1 LVEHPWPGVA
11 GVVRYAPGMA
21 PEQRHAEIHMRH
33 DAKPDTQT
41 HSALLQAG
49 PNDEVDH
56 HRAYDRQRHDA
67 QKQPSD
73 ASVISAQ
80 VGQKLETRGRP
91 EAGSK

>member
-1 LVEHPWPGVA
+1 VA

-56 HRAYDRQRHDA
+56 HRAYDRQRDDA
-67 QKQPSD
+67 QKQPN
-73 ASVISAQ
+73 
-80 VGQKLETRGRP
+80 GQPGEDCGEYHGATFLNG
-91 EAGSK
+91 G